1 MKNARSLAAISF
13 YHLGFYLENV
23 GVTCEPL
30 TLINSRFFNEIILL
44 PTRIVNF
51 YLFMISKI
59 EPFLY
64 FWMKQKWPILR

>member
-23 GVTCEPL
+23 GVTCEFW
-30 TLINSRFFNEIILL
+30 NH
-44 PTRIVNF
+44 IVANQNCQF
-51 YLFMISKI
+51 LFIHDKLISKI